1 MCIRDRR
8 KAGAKK
14 IHLRICAPP
23 IKWPCHFGVDMAT
36 KNELL
41 AANKSI
47 EDIQNFVKADSLGYL
62 SIEGLMQSVPKP
74 KNKYCDAC
82 FTGKYPIPVQL
93 EMNKFALES

>member
-1 MCIRDRR
+1 
-8 KAGAKK
+8 
-14 IHLRICAPP
+14 
-23 IKWPCHFGVDMAT
+23 MAT

-82 FTGKYPIPVQL
+82 FTGDYPIALSDRDGGSLPTQL
-93 EMNKFALES
+93 SLLTENSS